1 MKEFINDYYRLF
13 CSKYAED
20 ICRFVNGYDFRKP
33 GGEFDEFYK
42 YSESSGNKNYHHWS
56 TNESSRFTIL
66 EIWTAIQDLFYVM
79 DYDLKDVFQ
88 KIIIS
93 LCDGEATE
101 EVAFLAMVQCE
112 QILKYVVYRHFG
124 LPENHKNGMPTLGTV
139 SHALRNFLLEHS
151 NGYHFYWSLAIL
163 ANARNIACHEPKPI
177 DDSDISRLRI
187 LQYVIYVVVGVVAI
201 LNKYKQDRKRFDPI
215 CEPLN
220 VKIMTVASEDV
231 TVTDVACSQDESDKK
246 SMEKNKRSVNQR
258 V

>member
-79 DYDLKDVFQ
+79 DYDFKDVFQ
-88 KIIIS
+88 KIIRS

-101 EVAFLAMVQCE
+101 EVASLAMVKCE
-112 QILKYVVYRHFG
+112 SILKYVVYRHFG
-124 LPENHKNGMPTLGTV
+124 LPQNYKDGKLTLGTV
-139 SHALRNFLLEHS
+139 SYALGYFLLEHS
-151 NGYHFYWSLAIL
+151 KGYHFYWSIAIL
-163 ANARNIACHEPKPI
+163 ADARNLACHEETPKPI
-177 DDSDISRLRI
+177 DDSDIFRVRI
-187 LQYVIYVVVGVVAI
+187 LRYIISVVVGVVVI
-201 LNKYKQDRKRFDPI
+201 
-215 CEPLN
+215 
-220 VKIMTVASEDV
+220 
-231 TVTDVACSQDESDKK
+231 
-246 SMEKNKRSVNQR
+246 
-258 V
+258 